1 MTLAFPNPS
10 RNYDETHHGIRFSGH
25 DGMFEISF
33 FVEAAVFTE
42 HQPLQKPVS
51 EQQYLSAFD
60 AMRTS
65 IQNVASEKYS
75 SHRRATNTLT
85 VTDFR

>member
-10 RNYDETHHGIRFSGH
+10 RNYDETRHGIRFSGH

-33 FVEAAVFTE
+33 FVESAVLIE
-42 HQPLQKPVS
+42 HQALQKPVS

-60 AMRTS
+60 AMRAS
-65 IQNVASEKYS
+65 IQNVAGEKYS

>member
-10 RNYDETHHGIRFSGH
+10 RNFDEARRGVRFSGH

-33 FVEAAVFTE
+33 FVEAAVLAE
-42 HQPLQKPVS
+42 HQHERKVMS

-60 AMRTS
+60 AMRTA
-65 IQNVASEKYS
+65 IHDVAREVYS
-75 SHRRATNTLT
+75 SHRRHSNILST
-85 VTDFR
+85 TDFR